1 MDTSAN
7 SFRSSPGTDVA
18 DDVLM
23 LCATQPAPI
32 GTQTESGENGIAKN
46 PSCLPLTVPVSGP
59 EPMRNDIDSMKIVTN
74 PQQPQSETHLSS
86 AVIDKE
92 AETDA
97 MHNANHSNNNRIE
110 PFPTSFKSKNRNEKI
125 SDGREQQVKVAA
137 MIANHT
143 QAEACQLKETSLKTN
158 PIITELNVANDG
170 NNEGMRMDDN
180 AHSHR
185 MDDNA
190 HSHRMESNFQVDET
204 LHYSQQQ
211 AKISED
217 LMNHKQKEA
226 CQLKETSLKT
236 SPIITELNVANDGN
250 NEGMRMDDN
259 AHSHRMESNFQ
270 VDETLHYSQQQQQ
283 QTKISEDLIKNQSLE
298 KERQTNGDIIELL
311 DDDEEDS
318 DVQVTSNPQQVATA
332 GFKRMRPS
340 ESSSHKL
347 EQIVPGST
355 LHGYQYQAQNNA
367 FRRNYDAT
375 RIQPIQRSQHHDNV
389 KPNQASEP
397 RYINIPSNHTPTWNN
412 PLAPILRLSQNPTLR
427 SNQPKHFE
435 LSLLN
440 LSEFTITGLPLTLAG
455 LPSSVL
461 GFRKVI
467 KEVSRS
473 HGKAIFERDN
483 TKGQNKTTNS
493 RDDYS
498 NNIENNSSVYLDGG
512 KWRIPLVRFSSLI
525 KLIFSCD
532 VLLCTT
538 IVWLI

>member
-158 PIITELNVANDG
+158 
-170 NNEGMRMDDN
+170 
-180 AHSHR
+180 
-185 MDDNA
+185 
-190 HSHRMESNFQVDET
+190 
-204 LHYSQQQ
+204 
-211 AKISED
+211 
-217 LMNHKQKEA
+217 
-226 CQLKETSLKT
+226 
-236 SPIITELNVANDGN
+236 PIITELNVANDGN

>member
-204 LHYSQQQ
+204 LHCSQQQ

-270 VDETLHYSQQQQQ
+270 VDETLHYSQQQ

>member
-1 MDTSAN
+1 
-7 SFRSSPGTDVA
+7 
-18 DDVLM
+18 
-23 LCATQPAPI
+23 
-32 GTQTESGENGIAKN
+32 
-46 PSCLPLTVPVSGP
+46 
-59 EPMRNDIDSMKIVTN
+59 
-74 PQQPQSETHLSS
+74 
-86 AVIDKE
+86 
-92 AETDA
+92 
-97 MHNANHSNNNRIE
+97 
-110 PFPTSFKSKNRNEKI
+110 
-125 SDGREQQVKVAA
+125 
-137 MIANHT
+137 
-143 QAEACQLKETSLKTN
+143 
-158 PIITELNVANDG
+158 
-170 NNEGMRMDDN
+170 
-180 AHSHR
+180 
-185 MDDNA
+185 
-190 HSHRMESNFQVDET
+190 MESNFQVDET

-211 AKISED
+211 QTKISED
-217 LMNHKQKEA
+217 LINHKQKEA
-226 CQLKETSLKT
+226 CQLKGASLKT

-473 HGKAIFERDN
+473 HGKAVFERDN